1 MPSTGFTGQ
10 TEQRQ
15 PKASVKDSR
24 AIIRYNRQNSDLAV
38 LLSHNRR
45 SIRARLLNIVT
56 MNIQSNSPRRN
67 INWKQISII
76 AIVLG
81 VAAFQYIQSQRN
93 ADKPNVNQNGG
104 TARVLP
110 DEIDLDGQLKKNSSS
125 NQNKSQGQA
134 AKPDLKFQ
142 PIQGSKKSNSS
153 SSSNSYSNKSYLSDG
168 PKGKMLSP
176 AGLVYN
182 SSRSG
187 EHRTEHVLR
196 HAHDMP
202 NRSGNHGVFDA
213 NGDDVFRLLDEAYK
227 MIQSNS
233 RQVSKDKPRPG
244 EEYKTAYVIDM
255 KRRIGYRGGKSGNRA
270 GKPKLSKIKLVL
282 ANGNQVI
289 TAYPF

>member
-1 MPSTGFTGQ
+1 
-10 TEQRQ
+10 
-15 PKASVKDSR
+15 
-24 AIIRYNRQNSDLAV
+24 
-38 LLSHNRR
+38 
-45 SIRARLLNIVT
+45 
-56 MNIQSNSPRRN
+56 MNIQSNSPRRS

-76 AIVLG
+76 VVVLG

-93 ADKPNVNQNGG
+93 ADKPNVDQNGS
-104 TARVLP
+104 TAQVLP
-110 DEIDLDGQLKKNSSS
+110 NEIDLDGQLKKDNPS
-125 NQNKSQGQA
+125 NQNKSQGQT

-142 PIQGSKKSNSS
+142 PIQDSQSSN
-153 SSSNSYSNKSYLSDG
+153 SSSNSYLSEG
-168 PKGKMLSP
+168 KKGKMLSP

-202 NRSGNHGVFDA
+202 SRPGNHGVFDA

-255 KRRIGYRGGKSGNRA
+255 NRRIGYRGGKSGNRA

>member
-1 MPSTGFTGQ
+1 
-10 TEQRQ
+10 
-15 PKASVKDSR
+15 
-24 AIIRYNRQNSDLAV
+24 
-38 LLSHNRR
+38 
-45 SIRARLLNIVT
+45 
-56 MNIQSNSPRRN
+56 MNIQSKSPRRN
-67 INWKQISII
+67 NFNWKRISII
-76 AIVLG
+76 AIMLG
-81 VAAFQYIQSQRN
+81 VAAFQYIQTQRN
-93 ADKPNVNQNGG
+93 AGNQNARQNGG
-104 TARVLP
+104 NAQVLP
-110 DEIDLDGQLKKNSSS
+110 NEIDLDGQLKK
-125 NQNKSQGQA
+125 GQA
-134 AKPDLKFQ
+134 SKSDLKFK
-142 PIQGSKKSNSS
+142 PIRDSQSSNSS
-153 SSSNSYSNKSYLSDG
+153 SSSYLSEG
-168 PKGKMLSP
+168 KKGKMLSP

-182 SSRSG
+182 SGRG

-202 NRSGNHGVFDA
+202 SRPGNHGVFDA

-255 KRRIGYRGGKSGNRA
+255 NRRIGYRGGKSGNRA